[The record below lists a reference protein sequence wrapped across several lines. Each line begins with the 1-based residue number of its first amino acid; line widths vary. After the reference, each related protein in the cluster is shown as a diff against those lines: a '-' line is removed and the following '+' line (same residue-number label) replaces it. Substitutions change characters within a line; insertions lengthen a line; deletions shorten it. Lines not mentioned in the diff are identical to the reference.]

1 LQSLNITIPY
11 KEKVFNLCSE
21 ISPVASKLKAINTLK
36 LNSER
41 EWSATNTDVEGFI
54 YPLKKLNL
62 TKKQSIVL
70 GSGGA
75 ARSVIQGL
83 INLKISKISVV
94 SRNKS
99 SLDELIKNFEN
110 PVIQNMWNIV
120 HEFNIS
126 LEIIYDLFDGIES
139 DIKQNVKI
147 DTRKDLL
154 IYCYRVAGTVGLMMA
169 KILKVSKK
177 QSLKSAIDLGIAM
190 QLTNISRDV
199 IEDSKKNRSYI
210 NGSFEEINSTIKL
223 ADTFYKNSFYSI
235 REIPLSFRFSILVAR
250 RIYRKIGYKILKK
263 KTFENYSKS
272 GKIYVSNFE
281 KVLETIL
288 SIYDLII
295 LSLLN
300 KNDDQIEHDHLLIN
314 KEINLDERI

>member
-1 LQSLNITIPY
+1 MSSKNYLSIYAKSFNWAGFFLPKKTYKNCSYLYDFCRVVDNIADD
-11 KEKVFNLCSE
+11 EGE
-21 ISPVASKLKAINTLK
+21 IEI
-36 LNSER
+36 
-41 EWSATNTDVEGFI
+41 
-54 YPLKKLNL
+54 KKI
-62 TKKQSIVL
+62 KFQKFVSDFKQ
-70 GSGGA
+70 
-75 ARSVIQGL
+75 
-83 INLKISKISVV
+83 
-94 SRNKS
+94 
-99 SLDELIKNFEN
+99 KNFED
-110 PVIQNMWNIV
+110 PVIQNMWNII

-210 NGSFEEINSTIKL
+210 DGNFEEINSTIKL

>member
-1 LQSLNITIPY
+1 MSSKNYLSIYAKSFNWAGFFLPKRTYKNCSYLYDFCRVVDNIADD
-11 KEKVFNLCSE
+11 EDE
-21 ISPVASKLKAINTLK
+21 IEI
-36 LNSER
+36 
-41 EWSATNTDVEGFI
+41 
-54 YPLKKLNL
+54 KKI
-62 TKKQSIVL
+62 KFQKFVSDFKQ
-70 GSGGA
+70 
-75 ARSVIQGL
+75 
-83 INLKISKISVV
+83 
-94 SRNKS
+94 
-99 SLDELIKNFEN
+99 KNFEN
-110 PVIQNMWNIV
+110 PVIQNMWNIIN
-120 HEFNIS
+120 EYNIS

-210 NGSFEEINSTIKL
+210 NGNFEEINSTIKL

>member
-1 LQSLNITIPY
+1 MSSKNYLSIYAKSFNWAGFFLPKKTYKNCSYLYDFCRVVDNIADD
-11 KEKVFNLCSE
+11 EGE
-21 ISPVASKLKAINTLK
+21 IEI
-36 LNSER
+36 
-41 EWSATNTDVEGFI
+41 
-54 YPLKKLNL
+54 KKI
-62 TKKQSIVL
+62 KFQKFVSDFKQ
-70 GSGGA
+70 
-75 ARSVIQGL
+75 
-83 INLKISKISVV
+83 
-94 SRNKS
+94 
-99 SLDELIKNFEN
+99 KNFED
-110 PVIQNMWNIV
+110 PVIQNMWNII

-210 NGSFEEINSTIKL
+210 NGNFEEINSTIEL
-223 ADTFYKNSFYSI
+223 ADTFYENSFYSI